1 MKKSATP
8 LARVLSRLLTAALL
22 TVLAAGPA
30 VAEQVEEEQLEVAR
44 VFFQLNDTDGDLGFH
59 AVIDGEPWKRLSIE
73 SPDEVELLRIRTRS
87 ELRLQGLT
95 ELRFESAEPTFDELD
110 PNEFFSR
117 FPEGVYE
124 VEARTLE
131 GGELENEVE
140 IRHVLPAPPSNLRV
154 GGVGVA
160 AGCEDDAIPTIAG
173 PIVLSWDPVLS
184 SHPTLG
190 LPGPIDIVRYEVSV
204 EREEPTVL
212 ILTADVGPDTLSFT
226 VPSELID
233 SGDEIKF
240 QILATDAGGNETSS
254 ESCFIVF

>member
-1 MKKSATP
+1 MKKVDLCLQNAL
-8 LARVLSRLLTAALL
+8 LAALAALL
-22 TVLAAGPA
+22 FALPIWADHEDDDEMPFS
-30 VAEQVEEEQLEVAR
+30 VAK

-59 AVIDGEPWKRLSIE
+59 AIIDGEPWKTLEIE
-73 SPDEVELLRIRTRS
+73 SPDEALLLGIRTRS

-117 FPEGVYE
+117 FPEGIYE

-131 GGELENEVE
+131 GGELESEVE
-140 IRHVLPAPPSNLRV
+140 ITHVLPAPPENLRV
-154 GGVGVA
+154 
-160 AGCEDDAIPTIAG
+160 AGLELPEDCDEDPIPSIAG
-173 PIVLSWDPVLS
+173 PLVIRWDPVVS
-184 SHPTLG
+184 SHPEIG
-190 LPGPIDIVRYEVSV
+190 LDGPIEIERYEISV

-212 ILTADVGPDTLSFT
+212 KLVAEVGPGITEFE
-226 VPSELID
+226 VPSELVA

-254 ESCFIVF
+254 ESCFIVD